1 MADSEKRCH
10 SESFQEWFPLKIVE
24 QGRIPSHDKIID
36 FDEKEIGFF
45 INLSVNMQ
53 VLCTAENGVGLSAVQ
68 CGLPF
73 NFFIASH
80 DGKTFR
86 TFANC
91 LYSSEE
97 EKLDSL
103 EGCLSIKNSSGKLR
117 RFILKRFPKIRLI
130 GLEIFTN
137 DPIRPVREINEEF
150 SGLFAVVLQHEID
163 HNKGILIS
171 DIGKEVEVYN

>member
-1 MADSEKRCH
+1 M
-10 SESFQEWFPLKIVE
+10 
-24 QGRIPSHDKIID
+24 
-36 FDEKEIGFF
+36 
-45 INLSVNMQ
+45 
-53 VLCTAENGVGLSAVQ
+53 
-68 CGLPF
+68 
-73 NFFIASH
+73 
-80 DGKTFR
+80 
-86 TFANC
+86 
-91 LYSSEE
+91 
-97 EKLDSL
+97 
-103 EGCLSIKNSSGKLR
+103 SIKNSSGKLR